1 MATTETYHALVL
13 NYHQPAGNLE
23 SLLAS
28 TPWEV
33 EQILYA
39 MDRAPR
45 SLWGYEDVARVHV
58 SLSGTLLETL
68 ASPDFQ
74 AAVYGW
80 VDCGSLLWY
89 FQNQLVF
96 DVLGTGYYHPVL
108 PLIPPAD
115 REEQMMRWRGI
126 GRHLM
131 WREYFG
137 GFWPPE
143 MGFCMEMIPMLK
155 RLGYRYVFVDSEN
168 VTAVTPMSW
177 QELRY
182 RPHIARHGGEEII
195 VIVRDRELS
204 NAQESGM
211 DAEWFTAEVQAR
223 TQGVDFAPLVTTATD
238 GDKGSWFRN
247 VQPATTFWGSF
258 YQPLLNAVRAGSSPV
273 RPTFVGDY
281 LDRYGA
287 HGEVWVNTAAW
298 NTGDHDG
305 RGFEQWTS
313 SKAQKEALNRVGLT
327 SAAIHGARRLAMERK
342 PHDADVH
349 REIEESLWRCL
360 RAETSCNFFWGDA
373 WVSRCHEDLDRAW
386 AHLHTARARIPG

>member
-1 MATTETYHALVL
+1 MAAPDTYHALVL

-23 SLLAS
+23 ALISSA
-28 TPWEV
+28 PWEV

-39 MDRAPR
+39 LDRAPR

-89 FQNQLVF
+89 LQNELVF
-96 DVLGTGYYHPVL
+96 DVLGTGYYHPVF

-115 REEQMMRWRGI
+115 REEQAWRWRGI

-143 MGFCMEMIPMLK
+143 LGFSMEMIPLLK
-155 RLGYRYVFVDSEN
+155 RLGYRYTFVDSEN
-168 VTAVTPMSW
+168 VTAITPMSW

-182 RPHIARHGGEEII
+182 RPHVARYGGEEIV

-204 NAQESGM
+204 TAQESGM
-211 DAEWFTAEVQAR
+211 TPASFAAEVQAR
-223 TQGVDFAPLVTTATD
+223 TQGADFAPLVTTATD
-238 GDKGSWFRN
+238 GDNGGWFRN
-247 VQPATTFWGSF
+247 VQPEANFWGAF
-258 YQPLLNAVRAGSSPV
+258 YLPMLEAVREGSSPI

-287 HGEVWVNTAAW
+287 HGEVWVKTAAW
-298 NTGDHDG
+298 NTGDNDG
-305 RGFEQWTS
+305 QGFAQWTGT
-313 SKAQKEALNRVGLT
+313 KVQKDALSRIGLT
-327 SAAIHGARRLAMERK
+327 SAAIHDARRLATERK
-342 PHDADVH
+342 PQDAEVH

-360 RAETSCNFFWGDA
+360 RAETSCNLYWGEA
-373 WVSRCHEDLDRAW
+373 WVSRCHQDLDRAW
-386 AHLHTARARIPG
+386 AHLHAARARIPG